1 MPITMMM
8 NQIICKNDFIVMQEE
23 RNPQSY
29 QIDFFP
35 HSHVRPL
42 LYSISKANIL
52 PGATITNQYRSL
64 LFKATTVISLDQLLK
79 KKNYSLSY
87 ETALQMLFHLS
98 NQLTQLIKSTH
109 HAFIGYHPENV
120 LVIDENKFLYL
131 STEHL
136 LKIDSTDETLQI
148 TYPFSQDDFYLSP
161 ELKKI
166 TEIPSHVHYKTSYY
180 SLACVII
187 DGFKQNELKDKN
199 ESITEI
205 LQNTPIQYTKLYW
218 VLERCLVVD
227 PKKRSILFI

>member
-1 MPITMMM
+1 MMTM

-35 HSHVRPL
+35 HSHVTPL
-42 LYSISKANIL
+42 LYSISKANVL
-52 PGATITNQYRSL
+52 PGATVINQYRSL
-64 LFKATTVISLDQLLK
+64 LFKATSVISLDQLLK
-79 KKNYSLSY
+79 KKHYALSY

-98 NQLTQLIKSTH
+98 HQLTHLIKHTH
-109 HAFIGYHPENV
+109 HAFLGYHPENV

-136 LKIDSTDETLQI
+136 HEINSDNETLRI

-161 ELKKI
+161 ELKEI

-180 SLACVII
+180 SLACLII
-187 DGFKQNELKDKN
+187 NGFQQN
-199 ESITEI
+199 ESITET
-205 LQNTPIQYTKLYW
+205 LHQTPLQYTKLYW
-218 VLERCLVVD
+218 LLERCLVVD